1 MPVYILPKHPHIHT
15 HTLQNK
21 LKQPQHQLNSVQGI
35 PKLNSKFIEGSI
47 SFIAVFTKVFLNPGL
62 ISSCHSPW
70 FYKFNSYCI
79 ISKLNTS
86 EAKQVE
92 GEKQEL
98 GAPYGMETPRKT
110 RKYNGR
116 WY

>member
-1 MPVYILPKHPHIHT
+1 MKQYKNVIQTIQNTVNARIHITKTPTHTHT

-21 LKQPQHQLNSVQGI
+21 LKQPQHKLNSVQGI

-79 ISKLNTS
+79 ISKLNTG
-86 EAKQVE
+86 EAKRVE
-92 GEKQEL
+92 GEK
-98 GAPYGMETPRKT
+98 
-110 RKYNGR
+110 
-116 WY
+116 